1 MISGRQLSQYFD
13 RGAKRHNGEVLH
25 YRIEVA
31 EPEFPT
37 EAELREMDRAIARFW
52 ARRKRLKIAQKK
64 TVDTPH
70 TFPYNSPQL

>member
-13 RGAKRHNGEVLH
+13 KGAKRHNGEVLH

-31 EPEFPT
+31 EPTFPT

-52 ARRKRLKIAQKK
+52 ARRKRLKNSRKK

-70 TFPYNSPQL
+70 TFIYKCPQL